1 MGLKMNISEHAKIL
15 GSYISRMTLNDIET
29 ILRASRECQHQALN
43 GNSRSQLDAHY
54 SLFGTIEI
62 ALGEMLTHD
71 RDNIAKT
78 INSVIER
85 E

>member
-15 GSYISRMTLNDIET
+15 ESYISRMTLNDIET
-29 ILRASRECQHQALN
+29 ILRASRECKHQALN
-43 GNSRSQLDAHY
+43 GNSNSQLDAAGA
-54 SLFGTIEI
+54 LFSTIQI
-62 ALGEMLTHD
+62 TLGEMLTHD
-71 RDNIAKT
+71 RDNIAKV